1 MLTDLRGIIMTENN
15 NDLGDFI
22 RPRGVDQGILINSNN
37 QALQAYKK
45 AKQRFNKLDQIDLLE
60 DKVNSLS
67 SKIDLILQRLQGNNN
82 NGR

>member
-1 MLTDLRGIIMTENN
+1 MTENS

-67 SKIDLILQRLQGNNN
+67 SKIDLILQTLQGNNN

>member
-1 MLTDLRGIIMTENN
+1 MTENS

-22 RPRGVDQGILINSNN
+22 RPRGVDQGILINFNN

-67 SKIDLILQRLQGNNN
+67 SKIDLILQTLQGNNN